1 MVRFPGAQAGVQD
14 DRHAP
19 AELTLQ
25 YFSPPMIATAA
36 AIITLAGLAHGTLG
50 FGFPIISTPLVALF
64 VDVKTAV
71 LVTVLPNIAVNIV
84 SILRGG
90 NWRASIGKYWPLALW
105 VVLGTL
111 LGSRLLLTLRHE
123 PLQLLLAAMIVVFL
137 LQDRLRQ
144 FDLSWV
150 KRRPQLAAFF
160 FGLTA
165 GVMSGAVN
173 VALPPLVIYL
183 MTQGLTPLALTQTL
197 NLCFIAG
204 KTVQAIALGVSDAP
218 SQQILYASL
227 PLVPLAVVAVYAG
240 MRLQSRISAE
250 TYNGLLRKALGAIA
264 AVLILQVIWGSIS
277 TPARS

>member
-1 MVRFPGAQAGVQD
+1 MV
-14 DRHAP
+14 
-19 AELTLQ
+19 
-25 YFSPPMIATAA
+25 ATVA

-64 VDVKTAV
+64 VDIKTAV

-84 SILRGG
+84 SIMRGG

-105 VVLGTL
+105 VMLGTL
-111 LGSRLLLTLRHE
+111 LGSRLLLTVRPE
-123 PLQLLLAAMIVVFL
+123 PLQLLLATMIVVFL

-144 FDLSWV
+144 FDWSWV
-150 KRRPQLAAFF
+150 KRKPQLAAFF
-160 FGLTA
+160 FGVTA
-165 GVMSGAVN
+165 GVLSGAVN

-183 MTQGLTPLALTQTL
+183 MTLELTPLALTQTL

-218 SQQILYASL
+218 SQQMLYASL

-240 MRLQSRISAE
+240 MRLQAHISAD

-264 AVLILQVIWGSIS
+264 AVLILQVIWELSRH
-277 TPARS
+277 T

>member
-1 MVRFPGAQAGVQD
+1 MVRLPGAAAGVQD
-14 DRHAP
+14 KRNAA

-25 YFSPPMIATAA
+25 LFSPAMIAAAA

-50 FGFPIISTPLVALF
+50 FGFPLISTPLVALF
-64 VDVKTAV
+64 VDIKTAV
-71 LVTVLPNIAVNIV
+71 LVTVLPNMAVNIV

-111 LGSRLLLTLRHE
+111 LGSRLLLTVPHE
-123 PLQLLLAAMIVVFL
+123 PLQLLLAAIIVVFL

-144 FDLSWV
+144 LDWSWV
-150 KRRPQLAAFF
+150 KRKPQLAAFF

-165 GVMSGAVN
+165 GVLSGAVN

-183 MTQGLTPLALTQTL
+183 MTQELTPLAMTQTL

-204 KTVQAIALGVSDAP
+204 KMVQAIALGVSDAP
-218 SQQILYASL
+218 SQQLLYASL

-240 MRLQSRISAE
+240 MHLQSRISTE

-264 AVLILQVIWGSIS
+264 AVLILQVVWELSRQ
-277 TPARS
+277 A